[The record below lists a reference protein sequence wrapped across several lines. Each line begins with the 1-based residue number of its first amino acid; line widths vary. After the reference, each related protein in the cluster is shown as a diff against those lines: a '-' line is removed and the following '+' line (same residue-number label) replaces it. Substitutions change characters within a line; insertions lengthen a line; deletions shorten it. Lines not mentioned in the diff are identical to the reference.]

1 METPVK
7 RVILISVVLLL
18 AACTRGLDVPLD
30 AKNEEAFRL
39 SLAKVRQSASEAE
52 VKQLDDALRVLA
64 ISNVSIGF
72 EGGILGAIDRIA
84 KNSPEVLSQDL
95 LAQVNGKTGREVLAL
110 ADRRRK
116 DEAQK
121 QMAANNAEITKLV
134 KARSE
139 KEGARDF
146 LAKIAIDDPRMA
158 ITGSGTSR
166 MGIVDFQVRNTTEEA
181 LASLAL
187 RATVLGEDGKE
198 LFTDEFNYK
207 PASPIM
213 PNETRAVR
221 LPSSA
226 PGKWNSPQLERQTQ
240 LKLALSVE
248 NAATP
253 SGNKLAATFAQ
264 KDADRLALL
273 EKQKPRLDAI
283 VNAK

>member
-1 METPVK
+1 METPLK
-7 RVILISVVLLL
+7 RVILLSVVLLL
-18 AACTRGLDVPLD
+18 CACTRGLDVPLD
-30 AKNEEAFRL
+30 AKNEESFRL
-39 SLAKVRQSASEAE
+39 SLAKVRQSTSEDEA
-52 VKQLDDALRVLA
+52 KQLDDALRVLA
-64 ISNVSIGF
+64 ITNVSIGF
-72 EGGILGAIDRIA
+72 EGGILGAIDKIA

-95 LAQVNGKTGREVLAL
+95 LALVNGKTGREVLTM
-110 ADRRRK
+110 ADKRRK
-116 DEAQK
+116 EEAAK
-121 QMAANNAEITKLV
+121 ELAAESVEITKLV
-134 KARSE
+134 KARGE
-139 KEGARDF
+139 KEGAREI
-146 LAKIAIDDPRMA
+146 LAKIAIDEPRIA
-158 ITGSGTSR
+158 VSGSGTSR

-207 PASPIM
+207 PAAPIM

-226 PGKWNSPQLERQTQ
+226 PGKWNSPQLEKQAQ

-253 SGNKLAATFAQ
+253 SGNKLAASFGQ

-273 EKQKPRLDAI
+273 EKQKPRLEAF

>member
-1 METPVK
+1 METPLK
-7 RVILISVVLLL
+7 RVILLSVVMML
-18 AACTRGLDVPLD
+18 AACTHGLDVPLD
-30 AKNEEAFRL
+30 AKNEESFRL
-39 SLAKVRQSASEAE
+39 SLAKARQSTSAEEA
-52 VKQLDDALRVLA
+52 KQLDDALRVLA

-72 EGGILGAIDRIA
+72 EGGILGAMDRIA

-95 LAQVNGKTGREVLAL
+95 LAQVDGKTGREVIAM
-110 ADRRRK
+110 AGKRRK

-121 QMAANNAEITKLV
+121 QLAAANAEITKLA

-146 LAKIAIDDPRMA
+146 LAKIAIDNPRMVMS
-158 ITGSGTSR
+158 GSGTSR
-166 MGIVDFQVRNTTEEA
+166 MGIVDFEVRNTTEEA

-187 RATVLGEDGKE
+187 RATVAGEDGKE

-207 PASPIM
+207 PSAPIM
-213 PNETRAVR
+213 PSEARPVR

-226 PGKWNSPQLERQTQ
+226 PGKWNSPQLEKQTE
-240 LKLALSVE
+240 LKLALTVE

-253 SGNKLAATFAQ
+253 MGVKLATNFSR

-273 EKQKPRLDAI
+273 EKQKPQLEAI
-283 VNAK
+283 VNGK